1 MYENS
6 GPFCPVKSFEKYVSK
21 LNPNSSDFFQ
31 RPLNK
36 ATDNYQTWYV
46 NIPVDNKTL
55 SSFVSRFAH

>member
-1 MYENS
+1 MAYNEADKNHHGLDARESVKEPSMYKNG

-36 ATDNYQTWYV
+36 ATENY
-46 NIPVDNKTL
+46 
-55 SSFVSRFAH
+55 